1 MATVPIHEQALVQ
14 GGNSVFEDVWITD
27 TLHYDFKRSGDVG
40 FSTITVD
47 GAATFSSDV
56 SFAGDIT
63 LDEITCRNADVT
75 GIATVKDLV
84 VKEKLRD
91 GDGNFGT
98 SGQLLSS
105 DGTDLV
111 WINANTTSVANAT
124 NVGVNVNGDN
134 SNQFI
139 SFFGASSGNRPNRVD
154 ADLRYNPSTNTMS
167 GINYS
172 GTSTF
177 NNTRV
182 TGITTTGILEVEGE
196 LRDGDGNF
204 GTSGQI
210 LSSDGTD
217 TKWINTGSLTAGAA
231 SEVGVTAVN
240 TNAAHFI
247 TFVGSSSGNENI
259 EVDTNLTYNPSTNI
273 LSATVSG
280 SGANL
285 TSLNASNLG
294 SGTIPDARFPSTLPV
309 ANGSN
314 LTSLDASNLSSGT
327 IPDDRFP
334 STLPALDGSNL
345 TNIPVS
351 PSDRIFENDASV
363 ECVDVGIGTHIKV
376 SLSGQEKITVDAN
389 GHVRVFA
396 GVTTTTITDQQA
408 SFGTVNLVPPE
419 AGGTAAINV
428 VTRAVGAGQTNI
440 VMRSIS
446 SQSGWAGAE
455 FRAENYSFKIR
466 TTERFRFGFNGEL
479 GIGLPNSSPNY
490 GTVGQVLKS
499 QGAGAGVEWGSAGM
513 SHSNKTSSYTLTA
526 SDDNRLITTTSNVT
540 IPSGVFS
547 AANGTTIYNNSS
559 STISIVQGSGVT
571 LETIWIK
578 YITGTRSL
586 VAERCLHCYVCSI

>member
-1 MATVPIHEQALVQ
+1 MTVPIHEQALVQ

-47 GAATFSSDV
+47 GTATFSSDV

-91 GDGNFGT
+91 GDGNFGS

-124 NVGVNVNGDN
+124 NVGVNVNSDN

-139 SFFGASSGNRPNRVD
+139 SFFGSSSGNQPNRVD
-154 ADLRYNPSTNTMS
+154 ADFTYNPSTNTMS

-247 TFVGSSSGNENI
+247 TFVDSSSGNENI
-259 EVDTNLTYNPSTNI
+259 KVDTNLTYNPSTNVI
-273 LSATVSG
+273 SSKISDISNHDTDDLSEGSSNLYHTTARARGSISASGDLNYNSSTGVMSFSAPSAFVSG
-280 SGANL
+280 MIIIWSG
-285 TSLNASNLG
+285 
-294 SGTIPDARFPSTLPV
+294 ST
-309 ANGSN
+309 A
-314 LTSLDASNLSSGT
+314 
-327 IPDDRFP
+327 
-334 STLPALDGSNL
+334 
-345 TNIPVS
+345 NIPTGFVLC
-351 PSDRIFENDASV
+351 D
-363 ECVDVGIGTHIKV
+363 
-376 SLSGQEKITVDAN
+376 GQNSTPDLRNRFV
-389 GHVRVFA
+389 
-396 GVTTTTITDQQA
+396 
-408 SFGTVNLVPPE
+408 
-419 AGGTAAINV
+419 
-428 VTRAVGAGQTNI
+428 VGAGNNYNPGDTGGSADATLVSHSHTFSGSSSHSHTVDSHTHGDGSLTAANRSLTGNI
-440 VMRSIS
+440 
-446 SQSGWAGAE
+446 
-455 FRAENYSFKIR
+455 
-466 TTERFRFGFNGEL
+466 L
-479 GIGLPNSSPNY
+479 GISEEF
-490 GTVGQVLKS
+490 GQ
-499 QGAGAGVEWGSAGM
+499 GGGSA
-513 SHSNKTSSYTLTA
+513 
-526 SDDNRLITTTSNVT
+526 
-540 IPSGVFS
+540 SGVFS
-547 AANGTTIYNNSS
+547 KVGHNSGRTAYGSNNGSTGGVNFNGSHTHDVTGSTGSASPGTNSQTVSISGTTNA
-559 STISIVQGSGVT
+559 QGSSASNAN
-571 LETIWIK
+571 LPPYYALC
-578 YITGTRSL
+578 YIMKT
-586 VAERCLHCYVCSI
+586 

>member
-91 GDGNFGT
+91 GDGNFGS

-124 NVGVNVNGDN
+124 NVGVNVNSHN

-139 SFFGASSGNRPNRVD
+139 SFFGSSSGNQPNRVD
-154 ADLRYNPSTNTMS
+154 ADFTYNPSTNTMS

-247 TFVGSSSGNENI
+247 TFVDSSSGNENI
-259 EVDTNLTYNPSTNI
+259 RVDTNLTYNPSTNVI
-273 LSATVSG
+273 SSKISDISNHDTNDLSEGSSNLYHTTARARGAISASGDLNYNSSTGVMSFSAPSAFVSG
-280 SGANL
+280 MIIIWSGN
-285 TSLNASNLG
+285 T
-294 SGTIPDARFPSTLPV
+294 D
-309 ANGSN
+309 
-314 LTSLDASNLSSGT
+314 
-327 IPDDRFP
+327 
-334 STLPALDGSNL
+334 
-345 TNIPVS
+345 NIPNGFVLC
-351 PSDRIFENDASV
+351 D
-363 ECVDVGIGTHIKV
+363 
-376 SLSGQEKITVDAN
+376 GQNSTPDLRNRFI
-389 GHVRVFA
+389 
-396 GVTTTTITDQQA
+396 
-408 SFGTVNLVPPE
+408 
-419 AGGTAAINV
+419 
-428 VTRAVGAGQTNI
+428 VGAGTGSGSDYGPGDTGGSADATLVSHSHTFSGSSSHSHTVDSHTHGDGSLTAASTSLTGNI
-440 VMRSIS
+440 
-446 SQSGWAGAE
+446 
-455 FRAENYSFKIR
+455 
-466 TTERFRFGFNGEL
+466 L
-479 GIGLPNSSPNY
+479 GISEEF
-490 GTVGQVLKS
+490 GQ
-499 QGAGAGVEWGSAGM
+499 GGGSA
-513 SHSNKTSSYTLTA
+513 
-526 SDDNRLITTTSNVT
+526 
-540 IPSGVFS
+540 SGVFS
-547 AANGTTIYNNSS
+547 KVGHNSGRTAYGSNNGSTGGVNFNGSHTHDVTGSTGSASPGTNSQTVSISGTTNA
-559 STISIVQGSGVT
+559 QGSSASNAN
-571 LETIWIK
+571 LPPYYALC
-578 YITGTRSL
+578 YIMKT
-586 VAERCLHCYVCSI
+586 

>member
-91 GDGNFGT
+91 GDGNFGS

-139 SFFGASSGNRPNRVD
+139 SFFGSSSGNQPNRVD
-154 ADLRYNPSTNTMS
+154 ADFTYNPSTNTMS

-240 TNAAHFI
+240 DNAAHFI
-247 TFVGSSSGNENI
+247 TFVDSSSGNENI
-259 EVDTNLTYNPSTNI
+259 KVDTNLTYNPSTNI

-314 LTSLDASNLSSGT
+314 LTSLNASNLSSGT

-334 STLPALDGSNL
+334 STLPALDASNL
-345 TNIPVS
+345 TNVPTVTYNLTIAQTGGNNNNPAI
-351 PSDRIFENDASV
+351 RLNDGSTN
-363 ECVDVGIGTHIKV
+363 DDLTITGGNN
-376 SLSGQEKITVDAN
+376 ITVTRNSNTQLTIDGSSSYSSTVVQTGGNNNNPAIRLSDGSSN
-389 GHVRVFA
+389 DDI
-396 GVTTTTITDQQA
+396 TIT
-408 SFGTVNLVPPE
+408 
-419 AGGTAAINV
+419 GGTNIT
-428 VTRAVGAGQTNI
+428 VTRNSNTQLTIDGVST
-440 VMRSIS
+440 
-446 SQSGWAGAE
+446 
-455 FRAENYSFKIR
+455 
-466 TTERFRFGFNGEL
+466 
-479 GIGLPNSSPNY
+479 GL
-490 GTVGQVLKS
+490 
-499 QGAGAGVEWGSAGM
+499 
-513 SHSNKTSSYTLTA
+513 SHSSKTSSYTLTA

-571 LETIWIK
+571 LRLSGSN
-578 YITGTRSL
+578 ITGTRSL
-586 VAERCLHCYVCSI
+586 VQRGVCTVMCVASNEFIITGSGLA

>member
-1 MATVPIHEQALVQ
+1 MTVPIHEQALVQ

-134 SNQFI
+134 SDQFI
-139 SFFGASSGNRPNRVD
+139 SFFGSSSGNQPNRVD
-154 ADLRYNPSTNTMS
+154 ADFTYNPSTNTMS

-196 LRDGDGNF
+196 LRDGDGAF

-231 SEVGVTAVN
+231 SEVGVTETN
-240 TNAAHFI
+240 TTNAAHFI
-247 TFVGSSSGNENI
+247 TFVDSSSGNENI
-259 EVDTNLTYNPSTNI
+259 RVDTDLTYNPSTNVI
-273 LSATVSG
+273 SSKISDISNHDTNDLSEGSSNLYHTTARARGAISASGDLSYNSSTGVMSFSAPSAFVSGMIIIWSGNTDNIPNGFVLCDGSNSTPDLRNRFIVGAGTGSGSDYGPGDTGGSADATLVSHSHTVDGHTHGDGSLSVDNHSHSFSANTNNNSHNHGINDPGHTHNLNYYEEHTDSGQQARFSQTRVQEAYNNPSGSTTTNSSTTGISIQNNTHNHSVSGTTGNSNPGVSG
-280 SGANL
+280 STGSASPGTNSQGSSATDANL
-285 TSLNASNLG
+285 
-294 SGTIPDARFPSTLPV
+294 PPYY
-309 ANGSN
+309 
-314 LTSLDASNLSSGT
+314 
-327 IPDDRFP
+327 
-334 STLPALDGSNL
+334 ALCY
-345 TNIPVS
+345 I
-351 PSDRIFENDASV
+351 
-363 ECVDVGIGTHIKV
+363 
-376 SLSGQEKITVDAN
+376 
-389 GHVRVFA
+389 
-396 GVTTTTITDQQA
+396 
-408 SFGTVNLVPPE
+408 
-419 AGGTAAINV
+419 
-428 VTRAVGAGQTNI
+428 
-440 VMRSIS
+440 M
-446 SQSGWAGAE
+446 
-455 FRAENYSFKIR
+455 
-466 TTERFRFGFNGEL
+466 
-479 GIGLPNSSPNY
+479 
-490 GTVGQVLKS
+490 
-499 QGAGAGVEWGSAGM
+499 
-513 SHSNKTSSYTLTA
+513 KT
-526 SDDNRLITTTSNVT
+526 
-540 IPSGVFS
+540 
-547 AANGTTIYNNSS
+547 
-559 STISIVQGSGVT
+559 
-571 LETIWIK
+571 
-578 YITGTRSL
+578 
-586 VAERCLHCYVCSI
+586 

>member
-27 TLHYDFKRSGDVG
+27 TLHYDFKRSGNVEFNSLSVSGTSSFTGDVTFAG
-40 FSTITVD
+40 SLFALDLSLSRNANVSGISTVKEIFVD
-47 GAATFSSDV
+47 G
-56 SFAGDIT
+56 
-63 LDEITCRNADVT
+63 
-75 GIATVKDLV
+75 
-84 VKEKLRD
+84 KLRD

-124 NVGVNVNGDN
+124 NVGVNLNSDN

-154 ADLRYNPSTNTMS
+154 ADFTYNPSTNTMS

-285 TSLNASNLG
+285 TALNASNLG
-294 SGTIPDARFPSTLPV
+294 SGTIPNARFPATLPV
-309 ANGSN
+309 SSGAN
-314 LTSLDASNLSSGT
+314 LTNLNASNLSSGT

-334 STLPALDGSNL
+334 ATLPALDGSNL
-345 TNIPVS
+345 TNLP
-351 PSDRIFENDASV
+351 
-363 ECVDVGIGTHIKV
+363 
-376 SLSGQEKITVDAN
+376 
-389 GHVRVFA
+389 
-396 GVTTTTITDQQA
+396 TITY
-408 SFGTVNLVPPE
+408 NLTI
-419 AGGTAAINV
+419 AQTGGNNNNPAIRLNDGSTNDDVTITGGNNV
-428 VTRAVGAGQTNI
+428 TVTR
-440 VMRSIS
+440 
-446 SQSGWAGAE
+446 
-455 FRAENYSFKIR
+455 
-466 TTERFRFGFNGEL
+466 
-479 GIGLPNSSPNY
+479 NSNTQLTIDGPD
-490 GTVGQVLKS
+490 L
-499 QGAGAGVEWGSAGM
+499 GM
-513 SHSNKTSSYTLTA
+513 SHSSKTSSYTLTA
-526 SDDNRLITTTSNVT
+526 SDDNRLITTNSNVT
-540 IPSGVFS
+540 VPANVFS
-547 AANGTTIYNNSS
+547 VANATTIYNNSTS
-559 STISIVQGSGVT
+559 NITITQGGSVTLRLSGSNITGSRTLAQRGVCTVMCVASNEFIITGSG
-571 LETIWIK
+571 L
-578 YITGTRSL
+578 
-586 VAERCLHCYVCSI
+586 A

>member
-47 GAATFSSDV
+47 GTATFASDV

-91 GDGNFGT
+91 GDGNFGS

-247 TFVGSSSGNENI
+247 TFVDSSSGNENI
-259 EVDTNLTYNPSTNI
+259 KVDTNLTYNPSTNI

-280 SGANL
+280 DGSNL
-285 TSLNASNLG
+285 TALNASNLG

-314 LTSLDASNLSSGT
+314 LTSLNASNLSSGT

-334 STLPALDGSNL
+334 ATLPALDGSNL
-345 TNIPVS
+345 TNLPTVTYNLTIAQTGGNNNNPAI
-351 PSDRIFENDASV
+351 RLNDGSTN
-363 ECVDVGIGTHIKV
+363 DDLTITGGNN
-376 SLSGQEKITVDAN
+376 ITVTRNSNTQLTIDGSSSYSSTVVQTGGNNNNPAIRLSDGSSN
-389 GHVRVFA
+389 DDI
-396 GVTTTTITDQQA
+396 TIT
-408 SFGTVNLVPPE
+408 
-419 AGGTAAINV
+419 GGTNIT
-428 VTRAVGAGQTNI
+428 VTRNSNTQLTIDGVST
-440 VMRSIS
+440 
-446 SQSGWAGAE
+446 
-455 FRAENYSFKIR
+455 
-466 TTERFRFGFNGEL
+466 
-479 GIGLPNSSPNY
+479 GL
-490 GTVGQVLKS
+490 
-499 QGAGAGVEWGSAGM
+499 

-571 LETIWIK
+571 LRLSGSN
-578 YITGTRSL
+578 ITGTRSL
-586 VAERCLHCYVCSI
+586 VQRGVCTVMCVASNQFIITGSGLA

>member
-1 MATVPIHEQALVQ
+1 MTVPIHEQALVQ
-14 GGNSVFEDVWITD
+14 GGNSVFESLWITD
-27 TLHYDFKRSGDVG
+27 TLHCNFRNSGSVG

-47 GAATFSSDV
+47 GAASFASDV

-84 VKEKLRD
+84 IKEKLRD

-259 EVDTNLTYNPSTNI
+259 EVDTNLTYNPSTNVI
-273 LSATVSG
+273 SSKISDISNHDTNDLSEGSSNLYHTTARARSAISASGDLSYNSSTGVMSFSAPSAFVSG
-280 SGANL
+280 MIIIWSGNTNNIPNGFVLCDGQNNTPDLRNRFIVGAG
-285 TSLNASNLG
+285 TG
-294 SGTIPDARFPSTLPV
+294 SGSDYGPGDTGGSADATLV
-309 ANGSN
+309 SHSHTVNNHTHSFSGSSSHSHTVNNHTHYTVQQGTRGTGSN
-314 LTSLDASNLSSGT
+314 SANAKNLSSSNYIVEEATSSGYTMYDLKGNALVEANVGKTSGASPGT
-327 IPDDRFP
+327 N
-334 STLPALDGSNL
+334 S
-345 TNIPVS
+345 
-351 PSDRIFENDASV
+351 
-363 ECVDVGIGTHIKV
+363 
-376 SLSGQEKITVDAN
+376 Q
-389 GHVRVFA
+389 
-396 GVTTTTITDQQA
+396 
-408 SFGTVNLVPPE
+408 
-419 AGGTAAINV
+419 NV
-428 VTRAVGAGQTNI
+428 
-440 VMRSIS
+440 SIS
-446 SQSGWAGAE
+446 G
-455 FRAENYSFKIR
+455 
-466 TTERFRFGFNGEL
+466 TTGGDA
-479 GIGLPNSSPNY
+479 P
-490 GTVGQVLKS
+490 GTNS
-499 QGAGAGVEWGSAGM
+499 QGSSATNANLPPYYALCYIM
-513 SHSNKTSSYTLTA
+513 KT
-526 SDDNRLITTTSNVT
+526 
-540 IPSGVFS
+540 
-547 AANGTTIYNNSS
+547 
-559 STISIVQGSGVT
+559 
-571 LETIWIK
+571 
-578 YITGTRSL
+578 
-586 VAERCLHCYVCSI
+586 

>member
-40 FSTITVD
+40 FTTITVD

-105 DGTDLV
+105 DGTDLS

-134 SNQFI
+134 SDQFI

-154 ADLRYNPSTNTMS
+154 TDLTYNPSTNTMS

-177 NNTRV
+177 NNIRV
-182 TGITTTGILEVEGE
+182 SNNIRVDGE
-196 LRDGDGNF
+196 LQDGDGNF

-217 TKWINTGSLTAGAA
+217 LAWINTGSLTAGAA
-231 SEVGVTAVN
+231 SEVGVSAVN

-247 TFVGSSSGNENI
+247 TFVSSSSGNNNVN
-259 EVDTNLTYNPSTNI
+259 VDTNLTYNPSTNI

-280 SGANL
+280 DGSNL
-285 TSLNASNLG
+285 TSLDASELD
-294 SGTIPDARFPSTLPV
+294 SGTIPNDRFPATLPV

-314 LTSLDASNLSSGT
+314 LTNLNASSLSSGT

-334 STLPALDGSNL
+334 ATLPALNGSNL
-345 TNIPVS
+345 TNLPAS
-351 PSDRIFENDASV
+351 SSDRIFENDASV

-389 GHVRVFA
+389 GHVRAFA
-396 GVTTTTITDQQA
+396 GVTTTTITDLQA
-408 SFGTVNLVPPE
+408 SFGTVNLVVAE
-419 AGGTAAINV
+419 RGGSAAINV

-446 SQSGWAGAE
+446 SQTGWAGAE
-455 FRAENYSFKIR
+455 FRAEDYSFKIR
-466 TTERFRFGFNGEL
+466 TTERLRIDFDGTVSDSMGPLRSL
-479 GIGLPNSSPNY
+479 GINNHNASTYTL
-490 GTVGQVLKS
+490 V
-499 QGAGAGVEWGSAGM
+499 AGDAGKLVREATNAATITIPQNIFSAGDM
-513 SHSNKTSSYTLTA
+513 
-526 SDDNRLITTTSNVT
+526 
-540 IPSGVFS
+540 
-547 AANGTTIYNNSS
+547 
-559 STISIVQGSGVT
+559 ISIFNVSTGNNTIAQGTGVT
-571 LETIWIK
+571 LYNTADGATGNRTLAAKGVCTI
-578 YITGTRSL
+578 
-586 VAERCLHCYVCSI
+586 VCTSTNEFIISGSGLS

>member
-1 MATVPIHEQALVQ
+1 MTVPIHEQALVQ
-14 GGNSVFEDVWITD
+14 GGNSVFESLWITD
-27 TLHYDFKRSGDVG
+27 TLHCNFRNSGSVG

-47 GAATFSSDV
+47 GAASFASDV

-84 VKEKLRD
+84 IKEKLRD

-124 NVGVNVNGDN
+124 NVGVNVNSDN

-139 SFFGASSGNRPNRVD
+139 SFFGSSSGNRPNRVD
-154 ADLRYNPSTNTMS
+154 ADFTYNPSTNTMS

-259 EVDTNLTYNPSTNI
+259 EVDTNLTYNPSTNVI
-273 LSATVSG
+273 SSKISDISNHDTDDLSEGSSNLYHTTARARGAISASGDLSYNSSTGVMSFSAPSAFVSG
-280 SGANL
+280 MIIIWSG
-285 TSLNASNLG
+285 
-294 SGTIPDARFPSTLPV
+294 ST
-309 ANGSN
+309 A
-314 LTSLDASNLSSGT
+314 
-327 IPDDRFP
+327 
-334 STLPALDGSNL
+334 
-345 TNIPVS
+345 NIPTGFVLC
-351 PSDRIFENDASV
+351 D
-363 ECVDVGIGTHIKV
+363 
-376 SLSGQEKITVDAN
+376 GQNSTPDLRNRFV
-389 GHVRVFA
+389 
-396 GVTTTTITDQQA
+396 
-408 SFGTVNLVPPE
+408 
-419 AGGTAAINV
+419 
-428 VTRAVGAGQTNI
+428 VGAGNNYNPGDTGGADSVTLTEAQMPQHNHGINDPGHKHTTDDY
-440 VMRSIS
+440 VGRS
-446 SQSGWAGAE
+446 GYAE
-455 FRAENYSFKIR
+455 PRN
-466 TTERFRFGFNGEL
+466 FGVGTDGNA
-479 GIGLPNSSPNY
+479 NSSGDTN
-490 GTVGQVLKS
+490 T
-499 QGAGAGVEWGSAGM
+499 
-513 SHSNKTSSYTLTA
+513 KTTG
-526 SDDNRLITTTSNVT
+526 ITIQN
-540 IPSGVFS
+540 
-547 AANGTTIYNNSS
+547 A
-559 STISIVQGSGVT
+559 GSGNSHENRPPYYA
-571 LETIWIK
+571 LC
-578 YITGTRSL
+578 YIMKT
-586 VAERCLHCYVCSI
+586 